1 VTEDVGQAQLKPLED
16 TNGFFP
22 GQLGHQFSKG
32 GVSEIEELL
41 NAEILSMEDFL
52 RAEENLEKT
61 PATLEEIEMADIMA
75 TTRTE
80 DHHEGTTFNYSLM
93 ETGREAQGG
102 KGDENTETGLGR
114 RKVGIQD
121 PDTFKKAQERKRA
134 QYLALD
140 LAQQQSR
147 ELERL
152 YARLTAIEQRIDEI
166 DQQNAELEQENVEIE
181 ELMDE
186 LDDLNSSDPSTRRTA
201 RTKAESFVRLHGGDF
216 NDFIKSDGTT
226 DNQRLNQFYLDQQ
239 NKNNDTIDAN
249 NDEKDDLIQQ
259 TDDIIQKLEQGA
271 RASNSPNQLALTNS
285 GTNGNTPES
294 EIASLDADFD
304 TSGSNTFNSA
314 STEVAS
320 LEETFGSFDSGD
332 AFGSTETE
340 LASNDAFGNDTSNQD
355 FAFSE
360 SEQVALQA
368 FDTDNTLGSFSGTG
382 EETASVISAHFASKV
397 SPEDATADPTPSNDL
412 DQDRQMAFTGGSTT
426 AFTA

>member
-1 VTEDVGQAQLKPLED
+1 MTEDVGQAQLKSLED
-16 TNGFFP
+16 TSGFFP
-22 GQLGHQFSKG
+22 GQLGDQFSKG

-41 NAEILSMEDFL
+41 KAEILSMEDFL

-61 PATLEEIEMADIMA
+61 PATFDEIEMADIMA
-75 TTRTE
+75 TTRVE

-102 KGDENTETGLGR
+102 KGDENTETSLGR

-121 PDTFKKAQERKRA
+121 PDAFKKEQERKRT
-134 QYLALD
+134 QYLTLD

-152 YARLTAIEQRIDEI
+152 YARLAEIEQRINEI
-166 DQQNAELEQENVEIE
+166 DQENAQLEQENAEIE
-181 ELMDE
+181 ELMDDV
-186 LDDLNSSDPSTRRTA
+186 DDLNSSDPSVRRTA
-201 RTKAESFVRLHGGDF
+201 RAKAESFVRLHGGNLDDF
-216 NDFIKSDGTT
+216 RKSDGTIDT
-226 DNQRLNQFYLDQQ
+226 ERLNQFYLDQQ
-239 NKNNDTIDAN
+239 NQNNDTIDAN
-249 NDEKDDLIQQ
+249 NDEKDDLIEEAGG
-259 TDDIIQKLEQGA
+259 IKVEVAESRLNSGSPVSEALKLP
-271 RASNSPNQLALTNS
+271 SNSDVDDLI
-285 GTNGNTPES
+285 S
-294 EIASLDADFD
+294 EAASLEASFD
-304 TSGSNTFNSA
+304 TDSDAFSSTQ
-314 STEVAS
+314 TEVAS
-320 LEETFGSFDSGD
+320 LDAFDSFDSGD

-340 LASNDAFGNDTSNQD
+340 LASNDAFGGDDLNQD

-397 SPEDATADPTPSNDL
+397 SPEDTTAEPASRNDL

>member
-1 VTEDVGQAQLKPLED
+1 MTEDVGQAQLKPLED

-61 PATLEEIEMADIMA
+61 PATLDEIEMADIMA

-121 PDTFKKAQERKRA
+121 PDTFKKEQERKRT
-134 QYLALD
+134 QYLTLD

-152 YARLTAIEQRIDEI
+152 YTRLAEIQQRIDEI
-166 DQQNAELEQENVEIE
+166 DQQNAELEQENAEIE
-181 ELMDE
+181 ELMDDV
-186 LDDLNSSDPSTRRTA
+186 DDMNSSDPSTRRTA

-216 NDFIKSDGTT
+216 DDFIKSDGTIDT
-226 DNQRLNQFYLDQQ
+226 ERLNQFYLDQQ
-239 NKNNDTIDAN
+239 NQNNDTIDAN
-249 NDEKDDLIQQ
+249 NDEKDDLI
-259 TDDIIQKLEQGA
+259 DEAGGIKVEVAEA
-271 RASNSPNQLALTNS
+271 RLNS
-285 GTNGNTPES
+285 GSPVS
-294 EIASLDADFD
+294 EALKLPSQNNDVDDLVSEAASLEASFD
-304 TSGSNTFNSA
+304 TDNDAFSSTQ
-314 STEVAS
+314 TEVAS
-320 LEETFGSFDSGD
+320 LDAFDSFDSGD

-340 LASNDAFGNDTSNQD
+340 LASNDAFGADTSNQD

-397 SPEDATADPTPSNDL
+397 SPEDATAEPTPGNDL
-412 DQDRQMAFTGGSTT
+412 DQNRQMAFTGGSTT